1 MKQNKEF
8 EFLDTDEHEMFSD
21 LALCSALQFLGFPV
35 VAINRDPKEC
45 PKVGFVF
52 KKNKELDDAVSQFW
66 NGSLSV
72 EPKGYWNASREL
84 KSRIHGTR

>member
-1 MKQNKEF
+1 MNNNF
-8 EFLDTDEHEMFSD
+8 EYLDTDKHTLFSD
-21 LALCSALQFLGFPV
+21 LALCSVLHYLSFPI
-35 VAINRDPKEC
+35 VAIDRDPKEY
-45 PKVGFVF
+45 PKVSFVF
-52 KKNKELDDAVSQFW
+52 KKSKKLDDAVNQFW